1 MFRKLFTVLL
11 AVSLCLFC
19 SGFAAADVPDNLP
32 FDVNADSAILMD
44 TATGT
49 ILYAKNADQALPP
62 ASVTKIMT
70 LLLFMEEVDAG
81 NISLEDEVTVSD
93 YAASMGGSQVF
104 LEPGESMKAEDLLK
118 CVIIASANDAAVT
131 LAEKIAGSEEAFIN
145 RMNERAAELGMN
157 NTHFEN
163 ATGLDDDT
171 TKHLTSAHD
180 IAIMSRELLKHSLIT
195 KYSTIWMDTIR
206 DGAFGLTNTN
216 RLIRFYNGA
225 TGLKTG
231 STSKAG
237 FCMSA
242 TAERE
247 GLHLIAV
254 IMGSDTRDT
263 RNEAAKQLLD
273 YGFAKYSLYQN
284 EGGEAGNARVIAGV
298 KDTCACEYAPFTQL
312 MPKGKNKTVQVEV
325 LIDEN
330 IPAPVR
336 KGDRVGTVRY
346 LCDGEVLHEEEI
358 TASEDVEKISFGGLF
373 LRMLGIFSLK
383 T

>member
-1 MFRKLFTVLL
+1 MSKLFVLVTAVLL
-11 AVSLCLFC
+11 LFLCPVSV
-19 SGFAAADVPDNLP
+19 FAEVPDNLP
-32 FDVNADSAILMD
+32 FDVNADSAVLMD

-81 NISLEDEVTVSD
+81 NISLDEEVTVSE
-93 YAASMGGSQVF
+93 YAASMGGSQVY
-104 LEPGESMKAEDLLK
+104 LEPGESMKAEELLK

-171 TKHLTSAHD
+171 TKHLTSAYD
-180 IAIMSRELLKHSLIT
+180 IALMSRELLKHPTIT

-216 RLIRFYNGA
+216 RLIRFYDGA

-242 TAERE
+242 TAKRD

-273 YGFAKYSLYQN
+273 YGFAKYSLY
-284 EGGEAGNARVIAGV
+284 EDPGGEAGYASVIGGV
-298 KDTCACEYAPFTQL
+298 KNICACEYSPYTQL
-312 MPKGKNKTVQVEV
+312 MAKGKNKTVQTEF

-330 IPAPVR
+330 IPAPIR
-336 KGDRVGTVRY
+336 KGERVGTVRY
-346 LCDGEVLHEEEI
+346 LSDGEVLHEADI
-358 TASEDVEKISFGGLF
+358 MAAEDVEKISFGGLF
-373 LRMLGIFSLK
+373 LRMLGIFTLK

>member
-1 MFRKLFTVLL
+1 MSRLWILLTIVCLSLFPIP
-11 AVSLCLFC
+11 
-19 SGFAAADVPDNLP
+19 AAAETADNLP
-32 FDVNADSAILMD
+32 FQVNADSALLMD

-70 LLLFMEEVDAG
+70 LLLFMEEIDAG
-81 NISLEDEVTVSD
+81 NISLEDEITVSE

-104 LEPGESMKAEDLLK
+104 LEPGENMKAEELLK

-131 LAEKIAGSEEAFIN
+131 LAEKIAGSEEAFVS
-145 RMNERAAELGMN
+145 RMNERAAELGMT

-171 TKHLTSAHD
+171 TKHLTSAYD
-180 IAIMSRELLKHSLIT
+180 IALMSRELLKHPTIT
-195 KYSTIWMDTIR
+195 QYSTIWMDTIR

-216 RLIRFYNGA
+216 RLIRFYSGA

-231 STSKAG
+231 STSRAG

-242 TAERE
+242 TAMRDD
-247 GLHLIAV
+247 LHLIAV
-254 IMGSDTRDT
+254 IMGADTRDV

-273 YGFAKYSLYQN
+273 YGFANYSLYN
-284 EGGEAGNARVIAGV
+284 NPGGEAGRTSVIGGV
-298 KDTCACEYAPFTQL
+298 KDSCAGIYPSYTRL
-312 MPKGKNKTVQVEV
+312 MPKGKSKSIQTEF
-325 LIDEN
+325 LMDER
-330 IPAPVR
+330 ISAPVQT
-336 KGDRVGTVRY
+336 GDRIGTVRY
-346 LCDGEVLHEEEI
+346 LSDGEVLYEEAI
-358 TASEDVEKISFGGLF
+358 VASEDIDKITFGELF
-373 LRMLGIFSLK
+373 LRMLGMFTLK

>member
-1 MFRKLFTVLL
+1 MSRLWILIPIVCLL
-11 AVSLCLFC
+11 LSPLPASAQ
-19 SGFAAADVPDNLP
+19 STDNLP
-32 FDVNADSAILMD
+32 FQVNADSAILMD

-70 LLLFMEEVDAG
+70 LLLFMEEIDAG
-81 NISLEDEVTVSD
+81 NISLEDEISVSE

-104 LEPGESMKAEDLLK
+104 LEPGESMKAEELLK

-131 LAEKIAGSEEAFIN
+131 LAEKIAGSEEAFVN
-145 RMNERAAELGMN
+145 RMNERAAQLGMV

-171 TKHLTSAHD
+171 TKHLTSAYD
-180 IAIMSRELLKHSLIT
+180 IALMSRELLKHPMIT
-195 KYSTIWMDTIR
+195 QYSTIWMDTIR

-231 STSKAG
+231 STSRAG

-242 TAERE
+242 TAMRD

-254 IMGSDTRDT
+254 IMGAETRDT

-273 YGFAKYSLYQN
+273 YGFANYSLYSN
-284 EGGEAGNARVIAGV
+284 PGGEAGTASVIGGV
-298 KDTCACEYAPFTQL
+298 KDSCLGIYPSYTRLTQ
-312 MPKGKNKTVQVEV
+312 KGKSKSIQTEF
-325 LIDEN
+325 LIDER
-330 IPAPVR
+330 IPAPIR
-336 KGDRVGTVRY
+336 KGDRIGTVRY
-346 LCDGEVLHEEEI
+346 LSDGELLHEEGI
-358 TASEDVEKISFGGLF
+358 VASENVEKITFGGLF
-373 LRMLGIFSLK
+373 LRMLGMFTLK
-383 T
+383 M

>member
-1 MFRKLFTVLL
+1 MSKLSICLL
-11 AVSLCLFC
+11 LTGLLLFSFSAPVS
-19 SGFAAADVPDNLP
+19 AEIPDVMP
-32 FDVNADSAILMD
+32 FDVNADSAVLMD

-49 ILYAKNADQALPP
+49 ILYSKNAERALPP

-70 LLLFMEEVDAG
+70 LLLFMEELDAG
-81 NISLEDEVTVSD
+81 NISLDEDITVSE
-93 YAASMGGSQVF
+93 YAASMGGSQVY
-104 LEPGESMKAEDLLK
+104 LEAGESMSAEDMLK
-118 CVIIASANDAAVT
+118 SVIIASANDAAVA
-131 LAEKIAGSEEAFIN
+131 LAEKVAGSEEAFIG

-171 TKHLTSAHD
+171 VKHLTSAYD
-180 IAIMSRELLKHSLIT
+180 IALMSRELLSHPTIT

-216 RLIRFYNGA
+216 RLIRFYEGA

-242 TAERE
+242 TAMRD

-254 IMGSDTRDT
+254 IMGADTRDM

-273 YGFAKYSLYQN
+273 YGFAKYSLYEN
-284 EGGEAGNARVIAGV
+284 IGGEAGTAEVIGGV
-298 KDTCACEYAPFTQL
+298 KNTCVCEYAPYTQL
-312 MPKGKNKTVQVEV
+312 MAKGKNKAVQTEI
-325 LIDEN
+325 LIDER
-330 IPAPVR
+330 IPAPIE
-336 KGDRVGTVRY
+336 KGERVGTVRFI
-346 LCDGEVLHEEEI
+346 LDGDVIHEEDI
-358 TASEDVEKISFGGLF
+358 TAAEDVERIGFGGLF
-373 LRMLGIFSLK
+373 LRMLGIYLLK
-383 T
+383 

>member
-1 MFRKLFTVLL
+1 MAKLFVLL
-11 AVSLCLFC
+11 SMLFLFLSPLPVS
-19 SGFAAADVPDNLP
+19 AEIPDNLP
-32 FDVNADSAILMD
+32 FDVNADSALLMD

-49 ILYAKNADQALPP
+49 ILYAKNAEQALPP

-81 NISLEDEVTVSD
+81 NISLDEELTVSD
-93 YAASMGGSQVF
+93 YAASMGGSQVY

-118 CVIIASANDAAVT
+118 SVIIASANDAAVT
-131 LAEKIAGSEEAFIN
+131 LAEKTAGSEEAFIS

-171 TKHLTSAHD
+171 TKHLTSAYD
-180 IAIMSRELLKHSLIT
+180 IALMSRELLKHPTIT
-195 KYSTIWMDTIR
+195 QYSTIWMDTIR

-216 RLIRFYNGA
+216 RLIRFYDGA

-231 STSKAG
+231 STSRAG

-242 TAERE
+242 TAKRD

-263 RNEAAKQLLD
+263 RNESAKQLLD
-273 YGFAKYSLYQN
+273 YGFAKYSLYEN
-284 EGGEAGNARVIAGV
+284 PGGEAGTANVIGGV
-298 KDTCACEYAPFTQL
+298 KNTCSCEYEPYMLL
-312 MPKGKNKTVQVEV
+312 MAKGKNKSVQTEF
-325 LIDEN
+325 LINEQ
-330 IPAPVR
+330 ISAPIA

-346 LCDGEVLHEEEI
+346 LSDGEILHEGI
-358 TASEDVEKISFGGLF
+358 ISASENVEKISFGGLF
-373 LRMLGIFSLK
+373 LRMLGIFVLK
-383 T
+383 